1 MPTYDYECTKCG
13 HVFEMMQSITA
24 RPKRTPD
31 QPCEGCGKKAPIR
44 RLMGTGG
51 AILFKGSG
59 FYETDY
65 RSEGYKKAAE
75 AEKKSQSGGSDKS
88 DSAASG
94 SSKSDSSGSAPGK
107 ADSGKTDSS
116 KTDSGKTESGKSDS
130 SKKSSPKSEPSKS
143 SSGSGKSKSKD

>member
-1 MPTYDYECTKCG
+1 MPTYDYECTNCG

-65 RSEGYKKAAE
+65 RSDSYKKAAE

-88 DSAASG
+88 ESK
-94 SSKSDSSGSAPGK
+94 KSDSGSG
-107 ADSGKTDSS
+107 T
-116 KTDSGKTESGKSDS
+116 SGKSDS
-130 SKKSSPKSEPSKS
+130 AKKPAAKSESSKS
-143 SSGSGKSKSKD
+143 SSTSSASGKSKSKD